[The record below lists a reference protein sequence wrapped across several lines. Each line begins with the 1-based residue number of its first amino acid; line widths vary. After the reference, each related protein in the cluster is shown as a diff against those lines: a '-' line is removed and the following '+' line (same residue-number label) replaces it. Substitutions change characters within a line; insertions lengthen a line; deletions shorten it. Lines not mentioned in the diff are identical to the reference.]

1 MYINIYYLCLHYTY
15 ISLYIFIAKIIPIV
29 ESNIRE
35 KYSFEICG
43 LIMTAMGC
51 HEVAHVKQTF
61 MFY

>member
-1 MYINIYYLCLHYTY
+1 MFTLYLHISIYIY
-15 ISLYIFIAKIIPIV
+15 SKDIV
-29 ESNIRE
+29 ESDIRE